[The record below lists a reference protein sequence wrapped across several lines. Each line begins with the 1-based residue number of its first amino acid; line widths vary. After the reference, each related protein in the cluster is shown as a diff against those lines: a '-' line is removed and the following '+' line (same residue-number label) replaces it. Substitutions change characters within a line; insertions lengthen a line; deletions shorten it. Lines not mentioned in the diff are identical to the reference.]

1 MELCYVM
8 LYYVMLCYVMLCYV
22 MLCYGMVCY
31 VIHDFILS
39 IDDIDAGPGPSSPPK
54 RPKKRNIQHSEEVP
68 YTASIVVNVTVPKES
83 KEEVK
88 KIQSNYHEEKITK
101 EGKNRKVCV
110 TAML

>member
-1 MELCYVM
+1 
-8 LYYVMLCYVMLCYV
+8 
-22 MLCYGMVCY
+22 MVCY

-39 IDDIDAGPGPSSPPK
+39 IDDADAGPGPSSPPK

-68 YTASIVVNVTVPKES
+68 YTASIVVNVNVPKES

-88 KIQSNYHEEKITK
+88 KIQSNYQDEKITK

-110 TAML
+110 LPQCCKNPLKSQFFFYCNIYV